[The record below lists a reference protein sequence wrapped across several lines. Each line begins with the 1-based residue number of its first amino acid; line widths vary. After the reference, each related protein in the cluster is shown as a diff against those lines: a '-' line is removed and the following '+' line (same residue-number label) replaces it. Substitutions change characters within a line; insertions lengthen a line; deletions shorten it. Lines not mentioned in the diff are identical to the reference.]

1 MQSIEQLPT
10 ADHFI
15 THAQK
20 MRDLLNLFPRGVD
33 RLLLVIDPANPPEA
47 VLAMIPWLA
56 ERWDPQIT
64 LLHGGKLR
72 SSGRAAGES
81 DRDDLV
87 DLLCFGWELKNHY
100 SDLSIGRHIMHS
112 WRQVQAEATEYEADV
127 IPIPEELAAGFQPP
141 GFAGFET
148 GDRSLPFLEIFSG
161 GQTGIGRSSIQKL
174 SDREFEVFEAL
185 GEGLSSHEIAKKLHL
200 SAKTVDAHRANIKT
214 KLKINTTAEL
224 ISFSARWAATQ
235 SKQQI

>member
-33 RLLLVIDPANPPEA
+33 RLLLVIDPANPSDA

-112 WRQVQAEATEYEADV
+112 WRQVLAEAAEYKADV
-127 IPIPEELAAGFQPP
+127 ILIPEELAAGFQPP
-141 GFAGFET
+141 GFAGIET
-148 GDRSLPFLEIFSG
+148 GDRSLPCPIVIL
-161 GQTGIGRSSIQKL
+161 
-174 SDREFEVFEAL
+174 
-185 GEGLSSHEIAKKLHL
+185 
-200 SAKTVDAHRANIKT
+200 
-214 KLKINTTAEL
+214 TTAKADRPNGNVDSEL
-224 ISFSARWAATQ
+224 VGN
-235 SKQQI
+235 